1 MKRWREWAVQ
11 VVAWTACLILRSST
25 EDLAMLPRS
34 SLVAFMQAASLSERQ
49 PVETTTRGSIRT
61 TAELWAGKAIT
72 DQGMLAE
79 FLVAQ
84 SLGEGELEALLNGR
98 AWKPRPGSMSWIQHI
113 EPFLLP
119 EASPLVCSAPVVVEN
134 TWLRDTPF
142 PALIDPIV
150 YAQGSFLD
158 QWPWVTPGARASLL
172 TYLRE
177 QAATLALRSLLEE
190 LAGQGDY
197 AALDASFSRREFRLR
212 FFARY
217 PVLACD
223 LVTCVQSWRC
233 MVGQMLTRLADD
245 ACELGLTGLLPGSI
259 FAVRS
264 VEFSGDRHSGGQTVA
279 ILTFEDGHRL
289 VYKPRDCNIFALYR
303 DFLGIIAPEMHIEA
317 RLYVPKFLIRPGYGW
332 IEFIHHAPASV
343 APRSHL
349 RKLGTLLAV
358 AYVLGASDLHL
369 ENVIASARG
378 PILVD
383 LETLVQNRS
392 RSGSRSTAAALAA
405 SWLNASVLGSGI
417 LPVRLAVGESASI
430 DISVATGGLHADEAH
445 TVAVHQIVDPFT
457 DRMRIESIEV
467 PVGRSKNQP
476 AGMTADL
483 IREHRAVLAEGFT
496 ETCRAIMKKRS
507 QLVAFLGSAPNLIH
521 RYIARATRSYSLLL
535 TEFRQPS
542 RLRSGLAR
550 DDLLRRLWVRLVDNL
565 EEAPLIHAE
574 EQSLRRLDVPLFSSA
589 FDSRSL
595 YVDGHEVLSNYFART
610 ARDDAISRITALN
623 ESSIKDSTR
632 LISESILAATPTST
646 RRHQHEESG
655 RGCPGNLISI
665 FRDVGR
671 EQAEILMETAI
682 LGDDDA
688 TWISVASS
696 TDGSGLEYRPLGP
709 TLYDGLAGI
718 TFATSYAHRVYP
730 NLGFDDLARRT
741 AQALSDIVS
750 DWIEARL
757 TLPIGAFS
765 GAAGLLYALSHY
777 DREFDGNRYSRL
789 REAALHCLR
798 DFVSSDTY
806 FDIMA
811 GAAGAIAVI
820 TAEPFMTT
828 NSYEKKATLRVLAD
842 HLLENAT
849 RIDSATLTWETGQS
863 RARLGGFSHGATGIG
878 WALARAASVLDDDVV
893 ARAARQALHF
903 DDTLF
908 DPQENRW
915 LDARPESLAQGRL
928 YPVHWCHGAAGIAM
942 ARASAA
948 GILNDETLLE
958 YARDGTLATISRPL
972 PTDDSLCHG
981 TLGNLLSIEAGW
993 CRLATS
999 VELSSYRDMLAERFT
1014 RCVPRVG
1021 MPEGVTTVRGLMLGT
1036 AGIVYALSKQIDPSI
1051 PNVMILE

>member
-1 MKRWREWAVQ
+1 
-11 VVAWTACLILRSST
+11 
-25 EDLAMLPRS
+25 MLPRS
-34 SLVAFMQAASLSERQ
+34 SLIAFMQAALLSERQ
-49 PVETTTRGSIRT
+49 PVETAACGSIKT
-61 TAELWAGKAIT
+61 TAELWAGKAIA
-72 DQGMLAE
+72 DQGILADY
-79 FLVAQ
+79 LVAH

-98 AWKPRPGSMSWIQHI
+98 AWKPRPGSMSWVQHI

-119 EASPLVCSAPVVVEN
+119 EASPLVCSSPVVVEN

-158 QWPWVTPGARASLL
+158 QWPWVTPSARASLL

-177 QAATLALRSLLEE
+177 QVATLALRSLLEE
-190 LAGQGDY
+190 LAGQGGY
-197 AALDASFSRREFRLR
+197 TALDASFSQREFRLR
-212 FFARY
+212 FFERY
-217 PVLACD
+217 PVLARD
-223 LVTCVQSWRC
+223 LVACVQNWRC

-245 ACELGLTGLLPGSI
+245 AYELGLTGLLPGSI
-259 FAVRS
+259 LAVWS

-289 VYKPRDCNIFALYR
+289 VYKPRDCNSFALYR
-303 DFLGIIAPEMHIEA
+303 DFLGVIAPEMHTEA

-343 APRSHL
+343 APQSHL
-349 RKLGTLLAV
+349 RKLGALLAV

-383 LETLVQNRS
+383 LETIVQNRS

-430 DISVATGGLHADEAH
+430 DISVATGGLHADDVHAA
-445 TVAVHQIVDPFT
+445 AVHQIVDPFT

-483 IREHRAVLAEGFT
+483 IREYRAVLAEGFS
-496 ETCRAIMKKRS
+496 ETCRAIMKKRA

-521 RYIARATRSYSLLL
+521 RHIARATRSYSLLL

-542 RLRSGLAR
+542 RLRNGLER
-550 DDLLRRLWVRLVDNL
+550 DDLLRRLWVRLADNL
-565 EEAPLIHAE
+565 EEAPLIRSE

-595 YVDGHEVLSNYFART
+595 YVDGREVLPNYFART
-610 ARDDAISRITALN
+610 ARDDAISRITSLN
-623 ESSIKDSTR
+623 ESSIEESMR
-632 LISESILAATPTST
+632 LISESILAATPTPKA
-646 RRHQHEESG
+646 RHQREESG
-655 RGCPGNLISI
+655 RGYPGNLVSI

-696 TDGSGLEYRPLGP
+696 TDSSGLEYRPLGP

-730 NLGFDDLARRT
+730 DLGFDEFARRT

-777 DREFDGNRYSRL
+777 DREFDGNRYSHL
-789 REAALHCLR
+789 RDAALRCLR
-798 DFVSSDTY
+798 DFVASDTY

-828 NSYEKKATLRVLAD
+828 NSHEKNATLRVLAD
-842 HLLENAT
+842 HLLENAI

-878 WALARAASVLDDDVV
+878 WALARAASVLDDNVV
-893 ARAARQALHF
+893 ARAAAQALHF

-908 DPQENRW
+908 DPRENRW

-948 GILNDETLLE
+948 GILNDGTLLN
-958 YARDGTLATISRPL
+958 YARNGALTTLSGSL
-972 PTDDSLCHG
+972 PADDSLCHG
-981 TLGNLLSIEAGW
+981 TLGNLLSIEAEGH
-993 CRLATS
+993 RLAAP
-999 VELSSYRDMLAERFT
+999 VELSSFRGAIAERFS

-1036 AGIVYALSKQIDPSI
+1036 AGIIYALSKQIDPSI